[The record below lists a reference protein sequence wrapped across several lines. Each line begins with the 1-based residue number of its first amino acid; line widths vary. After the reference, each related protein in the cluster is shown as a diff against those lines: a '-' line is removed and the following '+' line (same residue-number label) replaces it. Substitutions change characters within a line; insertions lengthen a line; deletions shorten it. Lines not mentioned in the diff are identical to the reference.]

1 MLPEIFPD
9 IIVPSH
15 LMKRKPPDFDYQKHL
30 EKVRKQ
36 RTEQKQPRKSGPR
49 KQKSINIDK
58 LVDDISRVYISN
70 QKKAGIELTPQEI
83 EISRQL
89 GPSPKKGLPGRG
101 RGRGG
106 SVGDYQTQNT
116 SYYGDNFSYEDYCSA
131 SYYGDFCYY
140 GDEVNRGYAKHHAK
154 HHAKNYSLPS
164 PRWGYEDHGT
174 HRNSAPP
181 KGRGRGLLD
190 AKAMAAYSLTHK
202 TFKK

>member
-1 MLPEIFPD
+1 MLPEIFPE

-36 RTEQKQPRKSGPR
+36 KTEHKQPRKSGQ

-83 EISRQL
+83 EISKQL
-89 GPSPKKGLPGRG
+89 GPPPKKGLPGRG

-106 SVGDYQTQNT
+106 NVGDYHALKQRQNT

-131 SYYGDFCYY
+131 SYYGDYCYY
-140 GDEVNRGYAKHHAK
+140 GDEVYRGYAKH
-154 HHAKNYSLPS
+154 AKNSSMPS
-164 PRWGYEDHGT
+164 PRWGYEDHGA
-174 HRNSAPP
+174 HKNSLPP

>member
-1 MLPEIFPD
+1 MLPEIFPE

-30 EKVRKQ
+30 GKVRKQ
-36 RTEQKQPRKSGPR
+36 KTEHKQPRKSGQ

-83 EISRQL
+83 EISKQL
-89 GPSPKKGLPGRG
+89 GPPPKKGLPGRG

-106 SVGDYQTQNT
+106 SVGDYHALKQRQNT

-131 SYYGDFCYY
+131 SYYGDYCYY
-140 GDEVNRGYAKHHAK
+140 GDEVYRGYAKHAE
-154 HHAKNYSLPS
+154 NYSMPS
-164 PRWGYEDHGT
+164 PRWGYEDHGA
-174 HRNSAPP
+174 HKNSLPP